1 MKTWNHKDAVSR
13 LTELLDRQGLGKV
26 AEEVKTIKDPEE
38 GQNGE
43 GVKQQAE
50 LEAAPAMAPIDSNV
64 SDNTTMTEGITNEN
78 HTNGTDG
85 SANTQ
90 EVGMKVQTAQESAS
104 KEASEKEN
112 ALGAAFARGLVNKTA
127 SCMAKAEAQAKTEE
141 KQQEVEYL
149 TGKEMFAKKAAMM
162 DASEDML
169 EKAAADF
176 YGSLP
181 ALHANPMFQKVFQ
194 KCAAQKMAED
204 VAAAMEATGA
214 PAGSEAEIAAALEGA
229 VAEDP
234 ELAAELEG
242 EITSDA
248 IDELAMAEEEAAVI
262 DELAAEAG
270 VPPEAI
276 VEAAR
281 LIEEAAAENGMTPDE
296 FAATVD
302 AVMQEGAAAKA
313 PAEPPATEA
322 PKTEAPATEEPPMDA
337 VKEASFRRIQKAASW
352 ARAQANLN
360 K

>member
-1 MKTWNHKDAVSR
+1 MKTWNHRDAVDR
-13 LTELLDRQGLGKV
+13 LTNLLNRQGLGKI
-26 AEEVKTIKDPEE
+26 AEDVSTIKDPEA

-43 GVKQQAE
+43 GAKQQAE
-50 LEAAPAMAPIDSNV
+50 LENAPAIAPIDSNV
-64 SDNTTMTEGITNEN
+64 SENTTMTEGITNEN
-78 HTNGTDG
+78 HTNGTDE

-104 KEASEKEN
+104 KEASV
-112 ALGAAFARGLVNKTA
+112 GYAFARGLVNKTA
-127 SCMAKAEAQAKTEE
+127 SVMAKKAEEESDELKYITGTEM
-141 KQQEVEYL
+141 L
-149 TGKEMFAKKAAMM
+149 AKKAAMM
-162 DASEDML
+162 NADADNIEA
-169 EKAAADF
+169 AAADF

-181 ALHANPMFQKVFQ
+181 ALHANPMFQQVFQ

-214 PAGSEAEIAAALEGA
+214 PEGSEAEIAAALEGA

-248 IDELAMAEEEAAVI
+248 IDELAGAEEEAAVI
-262 DELAAEAG
+262 EELANEVG

-276 VEAAR
+276 IEAAE
-281 LIEEAAAENGMTPDE
+281 LIEAAAEENGMTPDE
-296 FAATVD
+296 FAE
-302 AVMQEGAAAKA
+302 AVEMSMAEA
-313 PAEPPATEA
+313 PAEEA
-322 PKTEAPATEEPPMDA
+322 PVEEAPAEEAPAEEAPAEEAPMDA

-352 ARAQANLN
+352 ARAQANKN

>member
-1 MKTWNHKDAVSR
+1 MNTWNHKDAVSR
-13 LTELLDRQGLGKV
+13 LTNLLNRQGLGKV
-26 AEEVKTIKDPEE
+26 AEEVSTIKDPEDA
-38 GQNGE
+38 QKSNGAE
-43 GVKQQAE
+43 QQAE
-50 LEAAPAMAPIDSNV
+50 IENAPAIAPVDSNTPEK
-64 SDNTTMTEGITNEN
+64 TTMAEGITNEN
-78 HTNGTDG
+78 HINGTDG

-90 EVGMKVQTAQESAS
+90 EVGMRVHTAQESAS
-104 KEASEKEN
+104 KEAS
-112 ALGAAFARGLVNKTA
+112 LGQAFARGLVNKTA
-127 SCMAKAEAQAKTEE
+127 SVMSAVPESQT
-141 KQQEVEYL
+141 QEMDYL
-149 TGKEMFAKKAAMM
+149 TGQEMFVKKATMM
-162 DASEDML
+162 AADESTI

-181 ALHANPMFQKVFQ
+181 ALHANPMFKAVFE

-214 PAGSEAEIAAALEGA
+214 PAGSEDEIAAALEGA

-276 VEAAR
+276 VEAAQ

-296 FAATVD
+296 FAATID
-302 AVMQEGAAAKA
+302 AAMQEGALEEA
-313 PAEPPATEA
+313 PAEEPAME
-322 PKTEAPATEEPPMDA
+322 A

-352 ARAQANLN
+352 ARNN
-360 K
+360 YR

>member
-13 LTELLDRQGLGKV
+13 LTNLLDRQGLGKV

-64 SDNTTMTEGITNEN
+64 GANTTMTEGMTNEN
-78 HTNGTDG
+78 HINGTDG

-90 EVGMKVQTAQESAS
+90 EVGMRVQTAQESAS
-104 KEASEKEN
+104 KEAS
-112 ALGAAFARGLVNKTA
+112 LGNAFARGLVNKTA
-127 SCMAKAEAQAKTEE
+127 SCIAQAEAR
-141 KQQEVEYL
+141 QEVDYL
-149 TGKEMFAKKAAMM
+149 TGTEMFAKKAAMM
-162 DASEDML
+162 NASEDTL

-181 ALHANPMFQKVFQ
+181 ALHANPMFQQVFQ
-194 KCAAQKMAED
+194 KCAARKMAED

-214 PAGSEAEIAAALEGA
+214 PEGSEGEIAAALEGA

-276 VEAAR
+276 IEAAQ

-302 AVMQEGAAAKA
+302 AAMQEEAAA
-313 PAEPPATEA
+313 
-322 PKTEAPATEEPPMDA
+322 EAPAAEAPAAEEPPMDA

>member
-1 MKTWNHKDAVSR
+1 MKTWNHRDAVDR
-13 LTELLDRQGLGKV
+13 LTNLLNRQGLGKI
-26 AEEVKTIKDPEE
+26 AEDVSTIKDPEA

-43 GVKQQAE
+43 GAKQQAE
-50 LEAAPAMAPIDSNV
+50 LENAPAIAPIDSNV
-64 SDNTTMTEGITNEN
+64 SENTTMTEGITNEN
-78 HTNGTDG
+78 HINGTDE

-112 ALGAAFARGLVNKTA
+112 ALGVAFARGLVNKTA
-127 SCMAKAEAQAKTEE
+127 SVMAKKAAEESKELD
-141 KQQEVEYL
+141 YL
-149 TGKEMFAKKAAMM
+149 TGKEMLAKKAAMM
-162 DASEDML
+162 NADADTIEA
-169 EKAAADF
+169 AAADF

-181 ALHANPMFQKVFQ
+181 ALHANPMFQQVFQ

-214 PAGSEAEIAAALEGA
+214 PEGSEAEIAAALEGA

-248 IDELAMAEEEAAVI
+248 IDELAGAEEEAAVI
-262 DELAAEAG
+262 EELANEVG

-276 VEAAR
+276 IEAAD
-281 LIEEAAAENGMTPDE
+281 LIDQAAAENGMTPDE
-296 FAATVD
+296 FAE
-302 AVMQEGAAAKA
+302 AVEMAMAEA
-313 PAEPPATEA
+313 PAEEA
-322 PKTEAPATEEPPMDA
+322 PVEEAPIEEAPVEEAAPMEA

>member
-1 MKTWNHKDAVSR
+1 MNTWNHKDAVTK
-13 LTELLDRQGLGKV
+13 LTNLLNRQGLGKV
-26 AEEVKTIKDPEE
+26 AEDVSTIKDPEAA
-38 GQNGE
+38 QNSNGAE
-43 GVKQQAE
+43 QQKE
-50 LEAAPAMAPIDSNV
+50 LESAPAIAPIDSNV
-64 SDNTTMTEGITNEN
+64 SANTTMTEGITNEN
-78 HTNGTDG
+78 HINGTDG

-90 EVGMKVQTAQESAS
+90 EVGMKVQTAQESSS
-104 KEASEKEN
+104 KEAS
-112 ALGAAFARGLVNKTA
+112 LGQAFARGLVNKTA
-127 SCMAKAEAQAKTEE
+127 SVMAEAKQAAEANAE
-141 KQQEVEYL
+141 IDYM

-162 DASEDML
+162 NASEDQL
-169 EKAAADF
+169 EAAAADF

-181 ALHANPMFQKVFQ
+181 ALHANPMFQQCFQ
-194 KCAAQKMAED
+194 KRAAMKMAED

-214 PAGSEAEIAAALEGA
+214 PAGSEEEIAAALEGA

-248 IDELAMAEEEAAVI
+248 IDDLAMAEEEAAVI

-276 VEAAR
+276 IEAAQ

-296 FAATVD
+296 FAATVE
-302 AVMQEGAAAKA
+302 AAMAEGEAA
-313 PAEPPATEA
+313 PAEEA
-322 PKTEAPATEEPPMDA
+322 PVEEAPAEEPAMDA

-352 ARAQANLN
+352 ARANC

>member
-13 LTELLDRQGLGKV
+13 LTNLLDRQGLGKV
-26 AEEVKTIKDPEE
+26 AEEVKTINDPEE

-50 LEAAPAMAPIDSNV
+50 LEAAPAVAPIDSNV
-64 SDNTTMTEGITNEN
+64 SANTTMTEGITNEN
-78 HTNGTDG
+78 HINGTDG

-90 EVGMKVQTAQESAS
+90 EVGMKVQTAQENAS
-104 KEASEKEN
+104 KEAS
-112 ALGAAFARGLVNKTA
+112 LGNAFARGLVNKTA
-127 SCMAKAEAQAKTEE
+127 STMKQAEA
-141 KQQEVEYL
+141 QQEVEYL
-149 TGKEMFAKKAAMM
+149 TGKEMFAKRAAMM
-162 DASEDML
+162 NASEDML

-181 ALHANPMFQKVFQ
+181 ALHANPMFQQVFQ

-248 IDELAMAEEEAAVI
+248 IDELAMAEEEAAII

-276 VEAAR
+276 VEAAQ

-296 FAATVD
+296 FAATVE
-302 AVMQEGAAAKA
+302 AAMQEGATQEPVTEEPAKEPAA
-313 PAEPPATEA
+313 
-322 PKTEAPATEEPPMDA
+322 EEPPMDA

>member
-13 LTELLDRQGLGKV
+13 LTNLLDRQGLGKV
-26 AEEVKTIKDPEE
+26 AEEVKTISDPEE

-50 LEAAPAMAPIDSNV
+50 LEAAPAVAPIDSNV
-64 SDNTTMTEGITNEN
+64 SANTTMTEGITNEN
-78 HTNGTDG
+78 HINGTDG

-127 SCMAKAEAQAKTEE
+127 SCMQNAEAENNS
-141 KQQEVEYL
+141 QEAEYI
-149 TGKEMFAKKAAMM
+149 TGQEMFAKKAALMNAGE
-162 DASEDML
+162 DAIE
-169 EKAAADF
+169 AAAQDF

-181 ALHANPMFQKVFQ
+181 ALHANPMFQQVFQ

-214 PAGSEAEIAAALEGA
+214 PEGSEEEIAAALEGA

-276 VEAAR
+276 VEAAQ

-296 FAATVD
+296 FAATID
-302 AVMQEGAAAKA
+302 AAMQEGDA
-313 PAEPPATEA
+313 EA
-322 PKTEAPATEEPPMDA
+322 PVTEEPVTEAPMDA

>member
-13 LTELLDRQGLGKV
+13 LTNLLDRQGLGKV

-50 LEAAPAMAPIDSNV
+50 LEAAPAMAPVDSNV
-64 SDNTTMTEGITNEN
+64 SDNTTMTEGMTNEN
-78 HTNGTDG
+78 HINGTDG

-104 KEASEKEN
+104 KEAS
-112 ALGAAFARGLVNKTA
+112 LGNAFARGLVNKTA
-127 SCMAKAEAQAKTEE
+127 SCMAKAEE
-141 KQQEVEYL
+141 KPQEVEYL
-149 TGKEMFAKKAAMM
+149 TGTEMFAKKAAMM
-162 DASEDML
+162 NASEDML

-181 ALHANPMFQKVFQ
+181 ALHANPMFQQVFQ

-214 PAGSEAEIAAALEGA
+214 PEGSEAEIAAALEGA

-270 VPPEAI
+270 VEPEAI
-276 VEAAR
+276 IEAAQ

-296 FAATVD
+296 FAAV
-302 AVMQEGAAAKA
+302 VEEEMNGGEEPMEEEPAA
-313 PAEPPATEA
+313 
-322 PKTEAPATEEPPMDA
+322 EEPPMDA